1 MPSGGNQT
9 DGLAVGVFLAVLD
22 PVQGSEQAGRRPVL
36 VVSREPLNQM
46 LSVVN
51 VVPLTSLKSAD
62 RRIYPNEVLLR
73 TGMGGL
79 ALDSIVLC
87 YQIRTLDKS
96 RLIEQM
102 GMITD
107 SLTKSR
113 ILDALRFQLDT

>member
-1 MPSGGNQT
+1 
-9 DGLAVGVFLAVLD
+9 
-22 PVQGSEQAGRRPVL
+22 
-36 VVSREPLNQM
+36 M